1 MGDDAGTIDLSDL
14 SGGYAGAIPRR
25 SELQARIRDFLLRKD
40 LPFAAGVEALQR
52 LLGSGV
58 PMEKVKS
65 TLRGL
70 LARLHRER
78 AAAADVSDP
87 AADEWLCLA
96 ERIQS
101 AGRYGTIEDYA
112 PYIITVD
119 FTGDLSL

>member
-1 MGDDAGTIDLSDL
+1 MGHDAGTIDLSDL
-14 SGGYAGAIPRR
+14 SGGYAGAIPGRAD
-25 SELQARIRDFLLRKD
+25 LQARIRDFLLRKD

-70 LARLHRER
+70 LSRLHRER
-78 AAAADVSDP
+78 TAEAGVSDP

-101 AGRYGTIEDYA
+101 AGRQGTIEDYS
-112 PYIITVD
+112 PYIIAVD
-119 FTGDLSL
+119 FTGNLTF

>member
-25 SELQARIRDFLLRKD
+25 AEVQARIRDFLLRKD

-58 PMEKVKS
+58 PMERVKS

-70 LARLHRER
+70 LSRLYRER
-78 AAAADVSDP
+78 AAAGRPTDP
-87 AADEWLCLA
+87 AAGEWLCLV
-96 ERIQS
+96 ERIHE
-101 AGRYGTIEDYA
+101 AGRRGTIEDYA
-112 PYIITVD
+112 PYIVVADSTAELTI
-119 FTGDLSL
+119 